1 MNFLAAKT
9 HIEHLLYTQLPPHL
23 HYHNYEHTQRV
34 YRVCATL
41 CEAEG
46 IHGDKQ
52 TMVLTAALLHD
63 CGFIRSDEQHEAV
76 GCDIARELLPAFGY
90 TGSQIEAICE
100 MIMATKIPQSPQTL
114 EAAILCDADLYYLG
128 GSHFYTIGHQLFE
141 ELKERKIV
149 TDEESWNRIQLR
161 FLEQHQFFTQT
172 ARKLREPHKVTR
184 LSEIR
189 EIVDSYAA

>member
-1 MNFLAAKT
+1 MNFLAAKA
-9 HIEHLLYTQLPPHL
+9 HIEHILYTQLPPHL

-34 YRVCATL
+34 YRVSAKL
-41 CEAEG
+41 CDAEG
-46 IHGDKQ
+46 ISEINR
-52 TMVLTAALLHD
+52 TLVLSAALLHD
-63 CGFIRSDEQHEAV
+63 IGFIKSDLDHEAV
-76 GCDIARELLPAFGY
+76 SCGIAREMLPSFEY
-90 TGSQIEAICE
+90 TSNQIDSICD
-100 MIMATKIPQSPQTL
+100 MIMATKIPQSPQSL
-114 EAAILCDADLYYLG
+114 EGAILCDADLYYLG

-161 FLEQHQFFTQT
+161 FLEQHQFFTKT
-172 ARKLREPHKVTR
+172 ARQLREPHKTIR